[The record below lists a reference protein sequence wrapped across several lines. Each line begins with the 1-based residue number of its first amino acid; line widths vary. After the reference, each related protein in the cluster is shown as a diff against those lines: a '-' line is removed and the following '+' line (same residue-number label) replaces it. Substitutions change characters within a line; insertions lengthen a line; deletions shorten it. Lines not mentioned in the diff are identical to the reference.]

1 MVDLSCL
8 LLCYNRFPAL
18 ALEITCV
25 ILSIFGGIITY
36 FGQKEIPFYIDSNIY
51 KIVYLINIPYFILI
65 ILFNIIFF
73 IFRYYDLMNNRL
85 HLLGYSLSI
94 VEINVAIFEII
105 TNLINDALI
114 ITNMGFY
121 KESALKKKSSK
132 YHLITQKEWSFT
144 KIILCVI
151 IFIWANMLLITFTD
165 NLLIDRKINGSFHK
179 YSLAIKNENDFIQSQ
194 KNFEDDD
201 DNDDEVKNKKKKNLK
216 KRKYQ
221 NKNIKVNNN
230 INNNININVKIDNNN
245 NNNNNNI
252 KPKRK
257 YRGSVN
263 SVLLNENNNMKESLK
278 KNEEEK
284 K

>member
-1 MVDLSCL
+1 MVDFECL
-8 LLCYNRFPAL
+8 LFCYNRFPAL

-25 ILSIFGGIITY
+25 ILSIIGGIITY
-36 FGQKEIPFYIDSNIY
+36 FGQKEIPFYIDANIY
-51 KIVYLINIPYFILI
+51 KIVYLINIPYFISI

-94 VEINVAIFEII
+94 IEIYVALFGII
-105 TNLINDALI
+105 TNLINDTLI

-121 KESALKKKSSK
+121 QESALKKKSSK
-132 YHLITQKEWSFT
+132 YHLITKKEWLYT

-151 IFIWANMLLITFTD
+151 IFIWANMLLITLTD
-165 NLLIDRKINGSFHK
+165 YLLIDRKIKGSFHK
-179 YSLAIKNENDFIQSQ
+179 YSLAIKNENDFIKSQ
-194 KNFEDDD
+194 NSEDDD
-201 DNDDEVKNKKKKNLK
+201 DDEVKNKKKKNLK
-216 KRKYQ
+216 NRK
-221 NKNIKVNNN
+221 NKNKNNKVNNN
-230 INNNININVKIDNNN
+230 TNNNININVKIDNNN
-245 NNNNNNI
+245 I

-257 YRGSVN
+257 NRGSVN
-263 SVLLNENNNMKESLK
+263 SVLLNEKNNMKENLK